1 LRSTQ
6 FSLREF
12 LVLLRRRKK
21 YILIPTIAIT
31 LISTVGAYLLP
42 NRYESSTTILVQR
55 DEILNPLISFEMAV
69 TMATEDRLRTFNEII
84 FSQTTIQQLIDS
96 LGLGR
101 NIVTENQRQGLTE
114 ALRKNISVERRGS
127 DSFRINY
134 LDTDPMR
141 AQQAA
146 ALLSR
151 IFIQTTLRVEG
162 QRNEQ
167 AVQFFQNKLS
177 ELRQKYETSQK
188 EVLSL
193 LQQRLSTMPGESK
206 TVYTQVEGIEVQ
218 MRDLD
223 IKLKAYKNALTV
235 FKGLPDLLK
244 SESGKQALY
253 DLQREELPYIADL
266 RTLLA
271 KYDDYLRRYTPKY
284 PEVQKVEAQL
294 LLLLDRMK
302 GSIENDMAHQESVRG
317 ELEDRR
323 AKLLENIKKS
333 SISERVDEDKESDF
347 SIYRKLYDEMKIK
360 LEQAEMARD
369 LGRKGANQFIII
381 DPALVPANPSKPN
394 RSQLVFGGLALGLF
408 LGFLTIIILEIL
420 DSTVRYAR
428 DIEVYEKPIIA
439 FITEGEGERL

>member
-12 LVLLRRRKK
+12 IVLIRRRKK
-21 YILIPTIAIT
+21 YIFIPTIAIT
-31 LISTVGAYLLP
+31 VLSAVGAYLLP

-55 DEILNPLISFEMAV
+55 DEILNPLISYEMAV

-84 FSQTTIQQLIDS
+84 YSQTTIQQMVDS
-96 LGLGR
+96 LGLGK
-101 NIVTENQRQGLTE
+101 NVVNEDQRQGLTE
-114 ALRKNISVERRGS
+114 ALRKNITVERRGS
-127 DSFRINY
+127 DSFRISY
-134 LDTDPMR
+134 IDTDPVR

-146 ALLSR
+146 SLLSR

-167 AVQFFQNKLS
+167 AVQFFQNKLA
-177 ELRQKYETSQK
+177 ELRQKYESSQK

-193 LQQRLSTMPGESK
+193 LQTRLNTMPAESK
-206 TVYTQVEGIEVQ
+206 TVYNQVEAIEKQ

-223 IKLKAYKNALTV
+223 LKIKSYQNAMTV
-235 FKGLPDLLK
+235 FKGMPDALK
-244 SESGKQALY
+244 SESGKQSLY
-253 DLQREELPYIADL
+253 DLQRDDLPYIADL
-266 RTLLA
+266 RTILA

-284 PEVQKVEAQL
+284 PEVQKVENQL

-302 GSIENDMAHQESVRG
+302 GGVESDLTHQEALRR

-323 AKLLENIKKS
+323 GQLLENIKKS
-333 SISERVDEDKESDF
+333 SISERVDEDKESDYG
-347 SIYRKLYDEMKIK
+347 IYRKLYDEMKVK
-360 LEQAEMARD
+360 LEQAETARD
-369 LGRKGANQFIII
+369 LGQKGANQFMII
-381 DPALVPANPSKPN
+381 DPALVPAHPSKPN

-439 FITEGEGERL
+439 FITEGDGEPR